1 MLCGK
6 RHKQIF
12 TLRLMQLI
20 ALAACVVFAAS
31 CTGSDTA
38 YDRVNTLRTQVK
50 QYFVKRNIDSALYCA
65 RRLKD
70 ASDSADIHPEFVT
83 ALVYIGQAHMI
94 QHNVDSMIFYFNRA
108 QELYNGPEDD
118 NAMGIMCNALAI
130 HALYSEINT
139 TKCIGYLL
147 EGMRYAS
154 RSHDDTLTTMLK
166 SNLAIAHYVQ
176 KDTSGLQYAL
186 DTYRRGRKDGNAYI
200 TYCGAL
206 TSSYLLALKQ
216 DYSTAWTLLQEVLP
230 DAALYND
237 MHGIYTLAGDILINT
252 GDTVRALEY
261 YSLALKYNN
270 EQDRF
275 SGFDIYLSLGL
286 YLKSCG
292 QYAKALDMISRGL
305 DISYRNNNTFN
316 RYLLYK
322 EGAQICSLMND
333 AQGYARYSA
342 LYNAER
348 DSIFSIK
355 NEREKDYYSR
365 SLTQFSQEVRNR
377 AVLWILFSVSLT
389 VLILTIMFIFV
400 RRHRLKEKELIKAL
414 EELKNREPEES
425 RLYRNRTDNDK
436 MDRLFTALEEL
447 MRTRHPYHDPDLTR
461 EKTAVMLNTNRTYIT
476 NIIKQYT
483 GLSFYSYINRFR
495 IEEAI
500 HILSDK
506 KNDTPIK
513 AISEDLGFKSLSTF
527 YKMFS
532 AATGQSPASFRN
544 NLLRQEQI
552 ASSGK
557 HNS

>member
-1 MLCGK
+1 MLP
-6 RHKQIF
+6 
-12 TLRLMQLI
+12 
-20 ALAACVVFAAS
+20 
-31 CTGSDTA
+31 
-38 YDRVNTLRTQVK
+38 N
-50 QYFVKRNIDSALYCA
+50 
-65 RRLKD
+65 
-70 ASDSADIHPEFVT
+70 
-83 ALVYIGQAHMI
+83 
-94 QHNVDSMIFYFNRA
+94 
-108 QELYNGPEDD
+108 
-118 NAMGIMCNALAI
+118 
-130 HALYSEINT
+130 
-139 TKCIGYLL
+139 
-147 EGMRYAS
+147 
-154 RSHDDTLTTMLK
+154 
-166 SNLAIAHYVQ
+166 
-176 KDTSGLQYAL
+176 
-186 DTYRRGRKDGNAYI
+186 
-200 TYCGAL
+200 
-206 TSSYLLALKQ
+206 
-216 DYSTAWTLLQEVLP
+216 
-230 DAALYND
+230 AALYND